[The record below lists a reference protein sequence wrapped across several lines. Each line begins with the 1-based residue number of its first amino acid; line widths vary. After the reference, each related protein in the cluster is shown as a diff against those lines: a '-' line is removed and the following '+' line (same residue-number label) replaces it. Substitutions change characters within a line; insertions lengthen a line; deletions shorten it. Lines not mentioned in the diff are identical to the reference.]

1 MVSNLVITLP
11 ARASKEALHSRHRL
25 SITENPVI
33 AFVARRIVD
42 HVWSLGAEGFIHLL
56 HPQIRRLQDV

>member
-1 MVSNLVITLP
+1 MVSNFVITLP
-11 ARASKEALHSRHRL
+11 ARASKEALHGCNRL

-42 HVWSLGAEGFIHLL
+42 YMWGLRAEGLIHLF
-56 HPQIRRLQDV
+56 HPQICRL